1 MKRRTL
7 VYKLFSLVAMVS
19 MLLGLVQPV
28 LAASQAQSQAD
39 ESLST
44 QRDRHT
50 EDASLAPLPPQ
61 LMAQTQDTLP
71 SPAIP
76 RRGLEAPQPPSPG
89 ADSPL
94 SPRRQAQAGTH
105 PLADLPF
112 FAWGAT
118 RGDISLP
125 DPLAGLHPLVR
136 ADYEQNRSE
145 LASREGG
152 EEIAATSLASAPLS
166 RPWTNLETISVAGP
180 VPLAAAHPDYSSTGY
195 TPASEGIGVAPE
207 TTDKLPKL
215 IPLRQSANNWAVG
228 NTVYLCAGTQIRY
241 GPGFGFDVH
250 TTVPE
255 DNWTVVVTDGPR
267 YVDGQIWWD
276 IDRSAAGDPS
286 GGTGWVYQSQAD
298 SCLSGGL
305 RWVVGEIVGLCE
317 GTEIRHGPGLAVH
330 TVVPENDWAV
340 MVINGPRIFDGQVWW
355 DTSRAAAGDPSGG
368 TGWVSQQ
375 QAEASCGGG
384 GGGGYTGPLPL
395 SPELRALLRALGY
408 WPWSQFSGD
417 PVSVTTGSL
426 TQQFTDLSIPGVAG
440 FDFALQRTY
449 NSLDEGEGVFGFGWS
464 SLLDMSLRLAN
475 DGSIDVRYPD
485 GHGFY
490 FIADG
495 DAYVPGQ
502 DGVFDTL
509 TYDGSGFE
517 LATPDQVSYLF
528 DDKGHL
534 TAIHDRHNNT
544 ITLERDGDG
553 RVSRILDSGGRAFDL
568 TYDGDHIA
576 SISDPLGRTISYAYD
591 NGDLVGVT
599 DGNGGTHRFEYED
612 HRMIRL
618 TDPEGILYLQNIYDD
633 ERRVIEQ
640 LDATGSHSYFN
651 YDTEGETLFTDNLG
665 NQTRYG
671 YDDHSRV
678 TEIQDALGQTER
690 YEYDDD
696 YNLIAYTDKRGNTWT
711 YTYDDRGNVLTE
723 TDPLGNV
730 TTYTYNETNDLTST
744 TDALGRTTTYVWEN
758 GNLVQIG
765 QPDGTAFTYT
775 YDEHGQMLTATDPN
789 GHTTT
794 YTYDQYGNL
803 VEVRLPLGCVTSYE
817 YDVVGRMTSMTD
829 GNGHTVHFEY
839 DGNDNVVRIIDP
851 RGHPTQ
857 FMYDG
862 NDLLIRMVDRRGGE
876 WLYEYDDNLSLV
888 AETDPMGHTTS
899 HTYDAMYNR
908 TSTTDPRGN
917 TTRFHYD
924 ALYRLVE
931 VEDALGNVTR
941 YEYDANGNLTKV
953 IDALA
958 QEAVL
963 EYDALNRL
971 VRVIDVLGGET
982 GYEYDAVGNLVRLTN
997 PRGAETRY
1005 EYDALDRLVRVIDAL
1020 GGATEYDYD
1029 AAGNLV
1035 AITDANGH
1043 TTQFSYDADGRL
1055 VEGEDPEGH
1064 ATTYGYD
1071 CVGNLTRLVD
1081 SRGNPTRFEYDEND
1095 NLVKVIDALDGQT
1108 TYAYDEEDARISGT
1122 DPNGNTTHFAYNLDG
1137 LPVELTE
1144 AGGQVTRFEYDDAH
1158 NLVQLIN
1165 AKGNA
1170 TTFEYDALNR
1180 LVVENDPLSH
1190 TTGYAYDPL
1199 GRRVAVAD
1207 ANQIVTRYEY
1217 DPLDRLTAVVQ
1228 NHRPDLPA
1236 DHQTNVRT
1244 EYSYDEVGNLLA
1256 INDANQHETHFE
1268 YDLLDRLV
1276 TEINPLDNVW
1286 RYEYDPVSNLIR
1298 RLDANGDATEYSYDA
1313 DDLLV
1318 GIHYPDGSGVSFS
1331 YDEAHNQVTMSDSL
1345 GGTTN
1350 VYDKLN
1356 RLTSSTNHQ
1365 DQRVGYAYDPAS
1377 NRVALAYPDGRTV
1390 RYEVDAN
1397 NLVSRVIDPD
1407 GGVFAAEYDPT
1418 HNLTAIHYPNQT
1430 QALMTYDAAD
1440 RLTSLV
1446 NQQNDGDVISSF
1458 AYTLDAVGNRLQ
1470 AEEYYRWR
1478 QPRELSHDYTYDPLY
1493 RLARSQDNEGRFT
1506 EYSYD
1511 VVGNRLSLASNYDP
1525 LRTPTDVDPYTV
1537 GYTYNAANQLLTA
1550 SHSVFGATTYTYD
1563 ANGNRVRR
1571 EGPDTSTGDKKDV
1584 LRTDYAYDYE
1594 NRLIQVNDL
1603 RDPGNGKW
1611 QARGETS
1618 MLYDGYGRLFRRS
1631 QAVHPDTSGLTYKVY
1646 LPGIS
1651 RGVGG
1656 DGGQKWLGFVYDGL
1670 DPIAEY
1676 GEPNPNHYVNYYRGL
1691 GRILEMHEFKSQ
1703 QSPQGTAYYFHHDG
1717 LGSVSALTKHS
1728 GQSAHT
1734 YRYWDYGVVL
1744 DKNDGAADSSNFT
1757 DPHNHYTFTGQEWEE
1772 HTGLYHFYAREY
1784 DPLVGVWLQRDPYK
1798 GRLAEPVTLH
1808 WYGYVGQNSVN
1819 YLDAFGF
1826 DRDPTRARSISN
1838 RWPAIYYGILSQFL
1852 SDSASSFWA
1861 DWNKIGSLMDFLELV
1876 TTGLEGWYTYGGF
1889 HRNFIKWDWLGE
1901 LPEGSI
1907 IPKIVTLTNKN
1918 GQLTG
1923 VVKNKLVA
1931 ELARKAAAYAKALGT
1946 ISVGF
1951 TAAPEFWEAGTN
1963 IGRIIQDDSLE
1974 RTDKLARALTEVA
1987 GASFR
1992 SVVKTFTGGVT
2003 AITFV
2008 SKTINPIQPLDR
2020 AIGEVDQFVK
2030 AVEETSDRIYS
2041 GENIYGVVE
2050 RVSNNR
2056 VTSWLGR
2063 KIYEHGWY

>member
-7 VYKLFSLVAMVS
+7 IHKLFSLVAVVS
-19 MLLGLVQPV
+19 MLLGSVQPV

-44 QRDRHT
+44 QRDRHPD
-50 EDASLAPLPPQ
+50 DAPLAPLPPQ
-61 LMAQTQDTLP
+61 LTAPTKDTLP

-76 RRGLEAPQPPSPG
+76 RRVLEAPQPPSPG

-105 PLADLPF
+105 PLADLPS

-118 RGDISLP
+118 WGDISFP
-125 DPLAGLHPLVR
+125 DPLASLHPVAR

-152 EEIAATSLASAPLS
+152 EEIAATSLASARLP
-166 RPWTNLETISVAGP
+166 RPWTNLETISVSSP
-180 VPLAAAHPDYSSTGY
+180 VSLPAAHPDYSSTGH
-195 TPASEGIGVAPE
+195 TPASEGIAVAPE

-255 DNWTVVVTDGPR
+255 DNWTVVVIDGPR

-276 IDRSAAGDPS
+276 IDRSAAGDLS

-305 RWVVGEIVGLCE
+305 HWVVGEIVGLCE

-330 TVVPENDWAV
+330 TVVPEDDWAV

-408 WPWSQFSGD
+408 WPWSHFSGD
-417 PVSVTTGSL
+417 PVNVTTGSL
-426 TQQFTDLSIPGVAG
+426 TQQFTDLSVPGVAG
-440 FDFALQRTY
+440 FDFILQRTY
-449 NSLDEGEGVFGFGWS
+449 NSLDERDGVFGFGWS

-485 GHGFY
+485 GHGVY
-490 FIADG
+490 FIVDG

-517 LATPDQVSYLF
+517 LTPPDQVSYLF

-553 RVSRILDSGGRAFDL
+553 HVNHIFDSGGRAFDL
-568 TYDGDHIA
+568 TYDADHIA
-576 SISDPLGRTISYAYD
+576 SISDPLGRTISYEYD
-591 NGDLVGVT
+591 NGDLVSVT
-599 DGNGGTHRFEYED
+599 DGNGGTHRFDYED
-612 HRMIRL
+612 HRMIWL

-640 LDATGSHSYFN
+640 LDASGSHSYLN
-651 YDTEGETLFTDNLG
+651 YDTEGETLFTDNLS

-671 YDDHSRV
+671 YDDLLRV
-678 TEIQDALGQTER
+678 TEVQDALGHVER

-696 YNLIAYTDKRGNTWT
+696 YNVIAYTDKRGNTWS
-711 YTYDDRGNVLTE
+711 YTYDDWGNMLSE

-730 TTYTYNETNDLTST
+730 TTHTYNETNDLTST
-744 TDALGRTTTYVWEN
+744 TDALERTTTQVWED
-758 GNLVQIG
+758 GNLTRLER
-765 QPDGTAFTYT
+765 PSSTAFAYT
-775 YDEHGQMLTATDPN
+775 YDDHGQMLTATDPN
-789 GHTTT
+789 GHTNI

-803 VEVRLPLGCVTSYE
+803 VEVHSPLGCATSYE
-817 YDVVGRMTSMTD
+817 YDIVGRMTSMTD
-829 GNGHTVHFEY
+829 ANDHTAGFEY
-839 DGNDNVVRIIDP
+839 DANDNIVRIVDP

-857 FMYDG
+857 FVYNG
-862 NDLLIRMVDRRGGE
+862 NDLLIRMVDRRGGA
-876 WLYEYDDNLSLV
+876 WLYEYDDNLKLA
-888 AETDPMGHTTS
+888 AETDPMEHTTR

-908 TSTTDPRGN
+908 VSTTDPRGN
-917 TTRFHYD
+917 TTLFRYD
-924 ALYRLVE
+924 PLYRLVE

-941 YEYDANGNLTKV
+941 YEYDAHGNLIKIT
-953 IDALA
+953 DALD
-958 QEAVL
+958 QETEL
-963 EYDALNRL
+963 EYDELNRL
-971 VRVIDVLGGET
+971 VGVTDTLAGET
-982 GYEYDAVGNLVRLTN
+982 RYGYDAVGHLVRVVN
-997 PRGAETRY
+997 PRQAPTRY
-1005 EYDALDRLVRVIDAL
+1005 EYDEVDRLTRVIDAL
-1020 GGATEYDYD
+1020 DGVTEYEYD
-1029 AAGNLV
+1029 DADNLV
-1035 AITDANGH
+1035 AITDANRH
-1043 TTQFSYDADGRL
+1043 TTHFTYDVDDRMIAQ
-1055 VEGEDPEGH
+1055 EDPEGH
-1064 ATTYGYD
+1064 AITYGYD
-1071 CVGNLTRLVD
+1071 CVGNLVRLVD
-1081 SRGNPTRFEYDEND
+1081 GRGNPTTFGYDEND
-1095 NLVKVIDALDGQT
+1095 NLVWIKDALDGRT
-1108 TYAYDEEDARISGT
+1108 TYAYDEEDARISAT
-1122 DPNGNTTHFAYNLDG
+1122 DPNGNTTQFAYNLDG

-1144 AGGQVTRFEYDDAH
+1144 AGGQVTRFEYDEAH
-1158 NLVQLIN
+1158 NLVELTN
-1165 AKGNA
+1165 ARENA
-1170 TTFEYDALNR
+1170 TRFEYDELNR
-1180 LVVENDPLSH
+1180 LIAETDPLMH
-1190 TTGYAYDPL
+1190 TTHYAYDAL
-1199 GRRVAVAD
+1199 GRRIAVTD
-1207 ANQIVTRYEY
+1207 ANLIVTRYEY

-1228 NHRPDLPA
+1228 NYQPDLPA

-1244 EYSYDEVGNLLA
+1244 GYSYDEVGNLLV
-1256 INDANQHETHFE
+1256 ITDANQNETHFE
-1268 YDLLDRLV
+1268 YDLLDRLI

-1286 RYEYDPVSNLIR
+1286 RYEYDPMGNLVQ
-1298 RLDANGDATEYSYDA
+1298 RLDANQAATYYTYNA

-1318 GIHYPDGSGVSFS
+1318 GIHYPDGGGVSFS

-1365 DQRVGYAYDPAS
+1365 GQVVGYAYDPAS
-1377 NRVALAYPDGRTV
+1377 NRVALTYPDGRMV
-1390 RYEVDAN
+1390 RYEVDTN
-1397 NLVSRVIDPD
+1397 NRVSRVIDPD
-1407 GGVFAAEYDPT
+1407 GGIFRAEYDPI

-1458 AYTLDAVGNRLQ
+1458 AYTLDAVGNRVHVD
-1470 AEEYYRWR
+1470 EYYRWR
-1478 QPRELSHDYTYDPLY
+1478 QPHELSQDYTYDPLY
-1493 RLARSQDNEGRFT
+1493 RLARSQDSEGRFT
-1506 EYSYD
+1506 EYGYD
-1511 VVGNRLSLASNYDP
+1511 AVGNRLSLTSNYDP
-1525 LRTPTDVDPYTV
+1525 LRTPTDVRPYSV
-1537 GYTYNAANQLLTA
+1537 ASTYNAANQLLA
-1550 SHSVFGATTYTYD
+1550 ADHSVFGATTYSYD

-1584 LRTDYAYDYE
+1584 LRTDYTYDYE

-1631 QAVHPDTSGLTYKVY
+1631 QAVHPDASALTYKVY

-1651 RGVGG
+1651 RGESG

-1717 LGSVSALTKHS
+1717 LGSVSALTKHN

-1734 YRYWDYGVVL
+1734 YRYWDFGVVL
-1744 DKNDGAADSSNFT
+1744 DKNGRAADASNFT

-1772 HTGLYHFYAREY
+1772 HTRLYHFYAREY
-1784 DPLVGVWLQRDPYK
+1784 DPLVGVWLQQDRFR
-1798 GRLAEPVTLH
+1798 GLLAESRTLH
-1808 WYGYVGQNSVN
+1808 RYVYVGDNPIGYIDEYGHVWHIVAGIAGGMLVGGGVEIVSQAVKNIAAGKSMFDVRN
-1819 YLDAFGF
+1819 YDLREVGAAALGGAVSGGLAAAAA
-1826 DRDPTRARSISN
+1826 PYIASAAIARSIA
-1838 RWPAIYYGILSQFL
+1838 PVAIG
-1852 SDSASSFWA
+1852 A
-1861 DWNKIGSLMDFLELV
+1861 IGGAFQSGAR
-1876 TTGLEGWYTYGGF
+1876 GLFDEEGP
-1889 HRNFIKWDWLGE
+1889 R
-1901 LPEGSI
+1901 LPTIE
-1907 IPKIVTLTNKN
+1907 
-1918 GQLTG
+1918 
-1923 VVKNKLVA
+1923 
-1931 ELARKAAAYAKALGT
+1931 ELAWD
-1946 ISVGF
+1946 VG
-1951 TAAPEFWEAGTN
+1951 
-1963 IGRIIQDDSLE
+1963 
-1974 RTDKLARALTEVA
+1974 A
-1987 GASFR
+1987 GAVGGYLGAKLLNTVPKPVGHNLPSNPHLRPFTR
-1992 SVVKTFTGGVT
+1992 MFGPRAIRDIWGDALVGGGMTFYANIAEEFLQAGWGMYKLNRDRTRYLPR
-2003 AITFV
+2003 
-2008 SKTINPIQPLDR
+2008 PIQVHQD
-2020 AIGEVDQFVK
+2020 G
-2030 AVEETSDRIYS
+2030 YS
-2041 GENIYGVVE
+2041 GHKRSSMDMYNDYFRRLYKSPAEMGPY
-2050 RVSNNR
+2050 S
-2056 VTSWLGR
+2056 R
-2063 KIYEHGWY
+2063 KLN